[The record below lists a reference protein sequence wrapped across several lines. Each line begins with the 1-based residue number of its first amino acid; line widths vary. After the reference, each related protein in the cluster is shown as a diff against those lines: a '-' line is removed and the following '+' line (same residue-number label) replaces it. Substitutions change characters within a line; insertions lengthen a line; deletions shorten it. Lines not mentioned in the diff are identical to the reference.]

1 MAAKHIGRRTVSGKR
16 EAAVD
21 NDEHR
26 VLRIVASPTGL
37 SVVRRAENYHLFFLG
52 ALSFIAASVARTVL
66 R

>member
-1 MAAKHIGRRTVSGKR
+1 VSGKR